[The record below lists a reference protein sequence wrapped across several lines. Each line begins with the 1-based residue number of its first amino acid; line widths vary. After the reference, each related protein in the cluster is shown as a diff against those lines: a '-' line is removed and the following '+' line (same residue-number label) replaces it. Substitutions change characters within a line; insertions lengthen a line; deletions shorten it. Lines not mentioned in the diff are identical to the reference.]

1 MKKLFL
7 VVLCGVMLFGITG
20 CGGETKKEET
30 NNSVSFDYSK
40 INTTS
45 ENIGKTVNYETVLN
59 EDVKPSAYEGVEFT
73 GDTGDLNEFEG
84 EAENL
89 NWVILAEDDENYMLT
104 TVEATDDT
112 IRLQG
117 SNGYNNGVQA
127 LNAYCAKYY
136 STVIDGNKYVARNIN
151 MNDIEAYYKD
161 KSDTWIHDTLG
172 FENYNK
178 KGVEAKGY
186 QYYPSLYTEEIGSS
200 MNGKLEVS
208 ETPDGYEPYNDSYKS
223 DGSSTKDYLDTYYF
237 AYTKDVKENFSN
249 MDAYDIIF
257 ESGKSYW
264 ISTRL
269 VSFYENKMKAS
280 EIQRGSRYPSG
291 GAKFGIRMISAGQL
305 TKADLMNSSSEPD
318 IFHKYTMP
326 VRPVVVIPK
335 SEIEL

>member
-7 VVLCGVMLFGITG
+7 VILCGVMLFGITG
-20 CGGETKKEET
+20 CGGENKKEEK
-30 NNSVSFDYSK
+30 NDSVSFDYSK

-112 IRLQG
+112 FRLKG
-117 SNGYNNGVQA
+117 PDGYNNALQA
-127 LNAYCAKYY
+127 MNAYCAKYY
-136 STVIDGNKYVARNIN
+136 STVINGKKYVARNIN

-161 KSDTWIHDTLG
+161 KSDSWKQDTLEY
-172 FENYNK
+172 ENYNK
-178 KGVEAKGY
+178 TGKEATNYK
-186 QYYPSLYTEEIGSS
+186 YYPSLYAMEKGSG
-200 MNGKLEVS
+200 MDEKLDASQMPE
-208 ETPDGYEPYNDSYKS
+208 DYEPYNDSYKS
-223 DGSSTKDYLDTYYF
+223 DGKSTEKYLDTYYS
-237 AYTKDVKENFSN
+237 ANRKELEDNFTNS
-249 MDAYDIIF
+249 DAFNIIF
-257 ESGKSYW
+257 ESGNSYW
-264 ISTRL
+264 VATRVVSFGGSRL
-269 VSFYENKMKAS
+269 VQNDSYA
-280 EIQRGSRYPSG
+280 Q
-291 GAKFGIRMISAGQL
+291 FGVRIVSAGELKQ
-305 TKADLMNSSSEPD
+305 TILMKSDSGTD
-318 IFHKYTMP
+318 ITLKNMLS